1 MASRYQREGALG
13 EKKKVVYVD
22 FRKRRK
28 PSVSGFGGTPRQ
40 LFVVFLAVL
49 AVELIVAAA
58 LYPRWI
64 ASGFFAP
71 TVIAVAVAAT
81 LGIQRLAARQQ
92 IAHLHK
98 RAASHDNTSKRDDD
112 RDGRTLH

>member
-1 MASRYQREGALG
+1 MGD
-13 EKKKVVYVD
+13 KKKVVYVD

-28 PSVSGFGGTPRQ
+28 PGVGGFGGSPRQ
-40 LFVVFLAVL
+40 LSVVFLATLTGEL
-49 AVELIVAAA
+49 ALAAV

-81 LGIQRLAARQQ
+81 LGVRRLITRQQ
-92 IAHLHK
+92 IAYLHNQHV
-98 RAASHDNTSKRDDD
+98 AAQDRTSKPDHD